1 MPGFV
6 FLSRK
11 VELLGAKIIEFF
23 LRNALPVLNFSKDE
37 TFLKENWSNRQR
49 KKFTVNTIP
58 LQTYS
63 IFFFALYKLTWD
75 VASSFP
81 FSLKGERKRF
91 LFYDQSFFVISPIKS
106 IPFHSTSFPFFFF
119 ALYKL
124 TWDVASSF
132 PFSLKGERKRFLFYD
147 QSFFVISPIKSI
159 PFHSTSFHGITCGRG
174 SFAVHFGDHLW
185 LGIICGTVQYWLHCW
200 ISFIAE
206 TPGQRAFSFAHAQ
219 SGSMIWR
226 PFWKCPTVSNL
237 LLWKFGDRSYIM
249 LLDSITG
256 HLKVVTNYN
265 GTISL

>member
-11 VELLGAKIIEFF
+11 VELLGVKIIF
-23 LRNALPVLNFSKDE
+23 LRNVLPVLNFSKDE

-106 IPFHSTSFPFFFF
+106 IPFHSTSF
-119 ALYKL
+119 
-124 TWDVASSF
+124 
-132 PFSLKGERKRFLFYD
+132 
-147 QSFFVISPIKSI
+147 
-159 PFHSTSFHGITCGRG
+159 HGITCGRG
-174 SFAVHFGDHLW
+174 SFAVLYSTGFIVESPLSQRHLVSGLFPLHMLNQVPWFGVHFES
-185 LGIICGTVQYWLHCW
+185 VQRFQTCFFGSLEIVLILC
-200 ISFIAE
+200 FLIAS
-206 TPGQRAFSFAHAQ
+206 QDILR
-219 SGSMIWR
+219 
-226 PFWKCPTVSNL
+226 L
-237 LLWKFGDRSYIM
+237 
-249 LLDSITG
+249 
-256 HLKVVTNYN
+256 
-265 GTISL
+265 